1 MSEAPA
7 LPDADVET
15 LPALA
20 EIAEWLERTALR
32 GVPSGDLVAGLGE
45 RLAAAGIPLT
55 RMTAMVDTLHP
66 VHEGSVYRWVAGE
79 EGATTFTYDRD
90 YDESRW
96 QETAYYHLDRTG
108 LPAYRERLHPGRE
121 PDLASLR
128 DFRDDG
134 YRDYLVVVER
144 FEDSGSVGEMT
155 CIYASWMT
163 RAPEGFSEAAVATLR
178 RLSPV
183 LALALKCLELHDI
196 SLTVAQTYL
205 GRNAAARVMQGSI
218 LRGRASEI
226 DAVLWSSDLMSF
238 TAHAEALEPAELI
251 PFLNAYSG
259 ALVAAIEGAG
269 GDVLKFMGDGLLA
282 IFPVDGDPA
291 LACRAALAAE
301 RAARRLVG
309 LVNDKR
315 AESGRRTTDF
325 YLALHLGRVYFGNIG
340 SAERLDFTVIGPAVN
355 EATRIMALCSSVRRP
370 LLLSARF
377 AETLSG
383 PNLFGGITPAGED
396 LPLASVGR
404 FALKGVTE
412 AQHLYTLA

>member
-7 LPDADVET
+7 RRSVASDATPLPG
-15 LPALA
+15 LA
-20 EIAEWLERTALR
+20 GIAEWLERTALR
-32 GVPSGDLVAGLGE
+32 GEPALELVTGLSE
-45 RLAAAGIPLT
+45 RMVAAGIPLS

-66 VHEGSVYRWVAGE
+66 VLEGSVVRWVEGE
-79 EGATTFTYDRD
+79 EGASTFTYDRD
-90 YDESRW
+90 YDQSRW
-96 QETAYYHLDRTG
+96 HDTAYYHLDRSG
-108 LPAYRERLHPGRE
+108 LPAYRERLQAGKD
-121 PDLASLR
+121 PDLPALAE
-128 DFRDDG
+128 FRDDG

-155 CIYASWMT
+155 CIYSSWMT
-163 RAPEGFSEAAVATLR
+163 RAPEGFSEAAVATIR

-183 LALALKCLELHDI
+183 LALALKCQELHGI
-196 SLTVAQTYL
+196 STTIAQTYL
-205 GRNAAARVMQGSI
+205 GRNAAARVMQGGI
-218 LRGRASEI
+218 LRGVASEI

-238 TAHAEALEPAELI
+238 TAHSEALEPAELI

-259 ALVAAIEGAG
+259 ALVVAIEAEG

-291 LACRAALAAE
+291 AACRAALRAE
-301 RAARRLVG
+301 QEARRLVAQ
-309 LVNDKR
+309 VNTAR
-315 AESGRRTTDF
+315 ADSGRRTTDF

-355 EATRIMALCSSVRRP
+355 EASRIMALCSSVRRP

-377 AETLSG
+377 AEAADATG
-383 PNLFGGITPAGED
+383 D

-404 FALKGVTE
+404 FALKGVSE